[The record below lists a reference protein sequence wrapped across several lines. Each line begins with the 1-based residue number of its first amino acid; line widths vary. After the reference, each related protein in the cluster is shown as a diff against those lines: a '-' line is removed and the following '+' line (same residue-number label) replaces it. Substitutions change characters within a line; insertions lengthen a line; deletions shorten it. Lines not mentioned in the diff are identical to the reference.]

1 MKKRIEVNT
10 NKLLDSKIKDKER
23 EKLGEIVTKV
33 NNFIIIYNLLLK
45 FYNKIYINN
54 YIYIYIY
61 IYIFIYWFV
70 FIYYYLINIIKD
82 QKDKSNLETKL
93 EFIRFCVF
101 SEASFLEAQKI
112 QIANMYSEYIQMQVR
127 ITTMLHEEWKI
138 LSVTA
143 SKLPLGTF

>member
-61 IYIFIYWFV
+61 IYLFIYLFV
-70 FIYYYLINIIKD
+70 FFYFYLFYIIKKK
-82 QKDKSNLETKL
+82 KDK
-93 EFIRFCVF
+93 
-101 SEASFLEAQKI
+101 
-112 QIANMYSEYIQMQVR
+112 
-127 ITTMLHEEWKI
+127 
-138 LSVTA
+138 
-143 SKLPLGTF
+143 

>member
-61 IYIFIYWFV
+61 I
-70 FIYYYLINIIKD
+70 
-82 QKDKSNLETKL
+82 
-93 EFIRFCVF
+93 
-101 SEASFLEAQKI
+101 
-112 QIANMYSEYIQMQVR
+112 
-127 ITTMLHEEWKI
+127 
-138 LSVTA
+138 
-143 SKLPLGTF
+143 